1 MVNKMTTIGKDL
13 TQRTRQLE
21 EYIVDPR
28 SFICVDS
35 LLDSLI
41 ALTYDSEGLKKTKNF
56 DTFFSKFNG
65 PTRDIRERRINFDD
79 FEPIKIIG
87 RGAFGTVDLVRR
99 KTSGQVYAMKTLSK
113 FEMLKRSDSAFF
125 WEERNIM
132 AFSNSDWIVKLHYA
146 FQDAKNLYMIMD
158 YMPGG
163 DLITLLERYEI
174 SESSARFY
182 CAEVVLALDAIHN
195 LGYIHRDIKP
205 DNMLLDA
212 RGHLKLADFGTCVK
226 MDKDGLVRS
235 DTAVGTP
242 DYISPEIL
250 KSQSTIG
257 VYGREVD
264 WWSVGVFLYEM
275 LLGETPFY
283 AESLVGTY
291 HKIMNHRENLAFP
304 EEIPLS
310 TEARSLICAFLTDRS
325 IRLGKNGVVEVKA
338 HPFFTNHTEWT
349 WETIRKASVPIVP
362 SLASD
367 EDTTNFNEIENTD
380 GSPEETFSVSKTF
393 VGNQLSF
400 IGFSFSNEQQPFLD
414 RRSMSTFNN
423 LNNSELEQRLQE
435 TERIKNDLEIRLR
448 RLYDDLNIK
457 CQEEKSL
464 NNKFYELE
472 KLNVILA
479 TENKEIQRKYEIEL
493 EKAHACANFLEDTQ
507 RALEHE
513 KQHKNQI
520 DAINRELAEKI
531 IHSERQLTEL
541 NDQLSLE
548 LDNSIR
554 LKKQNQELQK
564 TCAYFERVY
573 HESNEKYQ
581 ELISIK
587 LQIEKDFHAQ
597 QSDNDQEKNAKFLAL
612 EKIQE
617 LEELI
622 SIKLQ
627 IEKDFHAQQSDN
639 DQEKNAKF
647 LALEK
652 IQELEEK
659 CNLMTIELSKY
670 KDRDALQMNE
680 LAELRQSSSLLER
693 EKLNLQ
699 VDIDSL
705 RAKLSGEEIAHKK
718 YQEQILAEKLKRTG
732 NDEDINHSSQEIIK
746 DLEKQLDGERLA
758 LKKSNDE
765 FMQAQKKIRLLEI
778 DLKEMKT
785 HYDQLIYDHQLFKQS
800 NEQILEQIQTDN
812 QRRTQY
818 DKDFKQLQQQLN
830 DSLNREKHLENEL
843 NHLQKENRNLIE
855 ELHHINKEC
864 ETIKTKILDYED
876 QVEIENKVTTLYRSQ
891 MKELNDEITELTQ
904 KSRQVNTEQQN
915 LVDEKDNLLKQLDM
929 TNMRLRTEST
939 NLNSLQEQCTEY
951 EKEKK
956 FMLIELDA
964 IRKDFSTR
972 LNLLDSEIN
981 TRCVRPVFLGPG
993 PGTSPGKAFL
1003 LIPVPFRD
1011 RHEQVQHDLEQ
1022 ANKDR
1027 DALATKLK
1035 HAHDQLHESE
1045 RQVKELRKKVEE
1057 ERAMKQSLV
1066 EKLLQVATNP
1076 LVKKPFLSQ
1085 TAGGSNR
1092 RLDRNER
1099 NAVRRLEQELEVE
1112 RTKYKNLQ
1120 NEKDED
1126 VSALTEDINKLKR
1139 ELDSRQEDIERLKQ
1153 QLDSRSS
1160 IDNISTITEET
1171 DEDTKE
1177 SWVQIPKKSN
1187 IQKNGWKKQLA
1198 VMTKNKLLLFNSERD
1213 QQAALSIDIDKL
1225 YHVRAVNQGDV
1236 IHANPNEIP
1245 KIFQIIYDSQLHT
1258 LPNLVSAT
1266 GIHSLEQDHP
1276 NGEFIEYK
1284 GHHFV
1289 FVTYRMRTECEV
1301 CNHPC
1306 YHLLSPPPCLQCTRC
1321 RVRCH
1326 KQHYDDGEFIP
1337 PCRVYDTLTVKEL
1350 LVMCPSDKEQRHWI
1364 AKLSKKIPRPAFDS
1378 TRSRTTSIHSPTPSV
1393 NSSTSNLFS
1402 NISGQSSKDKSSTLP
1417 PRAK

>member
-1 MVNKMTTIGKDL
+1 MN
-13 TQRTRQLE
+13 
-21 EYIVDPR
+21 
-28 SFICVDS
+28 
-35 LLDSLI
+35 
-41 ALTYDSEGLKKTKNF
+41 LK
-56 DTFFSKFNG
+56 
-65 PTRDIRERRINFDD
+65 
-79 FEPIKIIG
+79 
-87 RGAFGTVDLVRR
+87 
-99 KTSGQVYAMKTLSK
+99 
-113 FEMLKRSDSAFF
+113 
-125 WEERNIM
+125 
-132 AFSNSDWIVKLHYA
+132 
-146 FQDAKNLYMIMD
+146 
-158 YMPGG
+158 
-163 DLITLLERYEI
+163 
-174 SESSARFY
+174 
-182 CAEVVLALDAIHN
+182 
-195 LGYIHRDIKP
+195 
-205 DNMLLDA
+205 
-212 RGHLKLADFGTCVK
+212 
-226 MDKDGLVRS
+226 
-235 DTAVGTP
+235 
-242 DYISPEIL
+242 
-250 KSQSTIG
+250 
-257 VYGREVD
+257 
-264 WWSVGVFLYEM
+264 
-275 LLGETPFY
+275 
-283 AESLVGTY
+283 
-291 HKIMNHRENLAFP
+291 
-304 EEIPLS
+304 
-310 TEARSLICAFLTDRS
+310 
-325 IRLGKNGVVEVKA
+325 
-338 HPFFTNHTEWT
+338 
-349 WETIRKASVPIVP
+349 
-362 SLASD
+362 
-367 EDTTNFNEIENTD
+367 
-380 GSPEETFSVSKTF
+380 
-393 VGNQLSF
+393 
-400 IGFSFSNEQQPFLD
+400 
-414 RRSMSTFNN
+414 
-423 LNNSELEQRLQE
+423 
-435 TERIKNDLEIRLR
+435 
-448 RLYDDLNIK
+448 
-457 CQEEKSL
+457 
-464 NNKFYELE
+464 

-617 LEELI
+617 LEEL
-622 SIKLQ
+622 
-627 IEKDFHAQQSDN
+627 
-639 DQEKNAKF
+639 
-647 LALEK
+647 
-652 IQELEEK
+652 
-659 CNLMTIELSKY
+659 
-670 KDRDALQMNE
+670 
-680 LAELRQSSSLLER
+680 
-693 EKLNLQ
+693 
-699 VDIDSL
+699 
-705 RAKLSGEEIAHKK
+705 
-718 YQEQILAEKLKRTG
+718 
-732 NDEDINHSSQEIIK
+732 
-746 DLEKQLDGERLA
+746 
-758 LKKSNDE
+758 
-765 FMQAQKKIRLLEI
+765 
-778 DLKEMKT
+778 
-785 HYDQLIYDHQLFKQS
+785 
-800 NEQILEQIQTDN
+800 
-812 QRRTQY
+812 
-818 DKDFKQLQQQLN
+818 
-830 DSLNREKHLENEL
+830 
-843 NHLQKENRNLIE
+843 
-855 ELHHINKEC
+855 
-864 ETIKTKILDYED
+864 
-876 QVEIENKVTTLYRSQ
+876 
-891 MKELNDEITELTQ
+891 
-904 KSRQVNTEQQN
+904 
-915 LVDEKDNLLKQLDM
+915 
-929 TNMRLRTEST
+929 
-939 NLNSLQEQCTEY
+939 
-951 EKEKK
+951 
-956 FMLIELDA
+956 
-964 IRKDFSTR
+964 
-972 LNLLDSEIN
+972 
-981 TRCVRPVFLGPG
+981 
-993 PGTSPGKAFL
+993 
-1003 LIPVPFRD
+1003 
-1011 RHEQVQHDLEQ
+1011 
-1022 ANKDR
+1022 
-1027 DALATKLK
+1027 
-1035 HAHDQLHESE
+1035 HESE

-1112 RTKYKNLQ
+1112 RSKYKNLQ